1 MEPSFL
7 SLYSLLGCLEEILQ
21 VLNRDDSK
29 STSSGCF
36 SILLISN
43 LFILKACVLFF
54 FFKKKGELKGCRGL
68 LFYNFQISYVCLTDV
83 SVSDAFI
90 HFPLYN

>member
-36 SILLISN
+36 FYLVTLKPLSLRSG
-43 LFILKACVLFF
+43 LFLPYMLGQLYSLYFESVFVFF
-54 FFKKKGELKGCRGL
+54 FFNKKMGG
-68 LFYNFQISYVCLTDV
+68 
-83 SVSDAFI
+83 
-90 HFPLYN
+90 